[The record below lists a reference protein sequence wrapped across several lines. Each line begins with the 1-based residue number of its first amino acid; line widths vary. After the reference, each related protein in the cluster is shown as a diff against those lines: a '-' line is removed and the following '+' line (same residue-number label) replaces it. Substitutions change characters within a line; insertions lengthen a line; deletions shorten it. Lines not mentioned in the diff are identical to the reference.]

1 MNYQQT
7 VEFLYARLP
16 MYQRIGPAAYKN
28 DLSTSIEISR
38 ILGNPENS
46 FPAVHI
52 AGTNGKG
59 SVAHFI
65 ASVLYECGYKTGLF
79 TSPHLK
85 DFRERIRVNGKL
97 ADKNFVANFVKKH
110 EKSFDHLKPSF
121 FEYTYAMAMDYFR
134 SRQVDIAVVEVG
146 MGGRLDSTNLV
157 KPILTVITNIGFD
170 HMQFL
175 GDTLEKIAM
184 EKAGIIKRGIP
195 VVIGETQEETVPV
208 FIQKA
213 SENNSHIKFA
223 DQEWII
229 KRTNKNSIH
238 RDRVLYSIFDI
249 CGNGDLE
256 VNCPLAGH
264 YQRNNLATVMESLSQ
279 LTNSGIK
286 ITHEGIIKG
295 IHNVIKNTGI
305 MGRWQILGSSPL
317 IICDTAHNA
326 AGMKMVTEQ
335 LKEID
340 FGNLHFVLG
349 MVNDKDM
356 DSVLAILPRE
366 ASYYFCKADIP
377 RGLDPQLLYE
387 KCLIHG
393 LNGTTH
399 GSVKQAL
406 QNALRTAGTNDLVF
420 VGGSIFVVAE
430 AI

>member
-1 MNYQQT
+1 MNYQQAL
-7 VEFLYARLP
+7 EFLYARLP
-16 MYQRIGPAAYKN
+16 MYQRIGAAAYKN

-38 ILGNPENS
+38 LLGNPENS

-65 ASVLYECGYKTGLF
+65 ASVLYEFGYKTGLF

-97 ADKNFVANFVKKH
+97 ADKKFVTSFVKNH

-134 SRQVDIAVVEVG
+134 SQQVDIAVVEVG

-157 KPILTVITNIGFD
+157 QPVLTVITNIGFD

-175 GDTLEKIAM
+175 GETLEKIAA

-195 VVIGETQEETVPV
+195 VVIGETQEETAPV

-229 KRTNKNSIH
+229 KRAETNSSH
-238 RDRVLYSIFDI
+238 RGSALYSITDVS
-249 CGNGDLE
+249 GKVDLD

-279 LTNSGIK
+279 LGNSGIK
-286 ITHEGIIKG
+286 INYEGITRG
-295 IHNVIKNTGI
+295 IHNVITNTGI
-305 MGRWQILGSSPL
+305 MGRWQILGSSPF

-326 AGMKMVTEQ
+326 GGMKMVTEQ

-340 FGNLHFVLG
+340 FENLHFILG
-349 MVNDKDM
+349 MVNDKDI
-356 DSVLAILPRE
+356 DSVLTILPRE

-377 RGLDPQLLYE
+377 RGLDPQLLHE
-387 KCLIHG
+387 RCLIHG
-393 LNGTTH
+393 LRGTIH
-399 GSVKQAL
+399 ASVKQAL
-406 QNALRTAGTNDLVF
+406 QHALRTAGKNDLVF